1 MAGINQVGQNSNSIY
16 SNKKPQQQNPLKS
29 AQQSTSI
36 FSSARGAV
44 NETKSADSIF
54 SSARGAVNE
63 AKSADNIFRSAGDTF
78 MSADSFNNRNN
89 VSVKNFKN
97 GNNTVIGYDDKLSG
111 KRISTTV
118 VTDSTFTTTTNLH
131 DGTQSVHTYNRN
143 TGETSDKIVKEQANK
158 AE

>member
-1 MAGINQVGQNSNSIY
+1 MTGINQVGQNSNSIY

-29 AQQSTSI
+29 AQQST
-36 FSSARGAV
+36 
-44 NETKSADSIF
+44 SIF

-97 GNNTVIGYDDKLSG
+97 GNNTVIGYDDKFSG

>member
-44 NETKSADSIF
+44 NE
-54 SSARGAVNE
+54 

-78 MSADSFNNRNN
+78 MSAGSFNNRNN
-89 VSVKNFKN
+89 N
-97 GNNTVIGYDDKLSG
+97 VIGYDDKFSG